1 MKVYEKA
8 QVAMVRPT
16 YTDLVDLQ
24 VGFTEGDRTGH
35 LHVGYNQKLFIGED
49 NSILLKIDDM
59 KRPFYQVI
67 LNCFLAKL

>member
-24 VGFTEGDRTGH
+24 VGYTEGDRTGH

-49 NSILLKIDDM
+49 NSILLTLSSYIKLFFS
-59 KRPFYQVI
+59 KVLNYNI
-67 LNCFLAKL
+67 L